1 MKSSLSR
8 RVFWAMLSVGLLN
21 AVITLVTT
29 EVVYE
34 DIEDTNLTIGLAEER
49 AFFENSLDPKRTEH
63 WQTALL
69 TAFYVPDTEADIAL
83 PHLFRDRP
91 VPFAAEVDL
100 DDETYLISISRTR
113 DNRGVIYLAQDITV
127 MEHREDLMQEI
138 GFVLFMGAMTLLS
151 LILARF
157 GSQRVID
164 PLKKLAGQI
173 RELRPGQPMHPVE
186 VNSTDQELKD
196 IAHVLNDLLDALN
209 AHLQREKA
217 LISLASH
224 ELRTPIAVISGALDV
239 IENRG
244 TFGQD
249 NQKTISRIRYATQ
262 KMQADLD
269 ALLHLAHRPA
279 QPGTDRV
286 DLEESVLAVIN
297 ELEASNEQYL
307 NRISLERPHSG
318 QAVIADPA
326 LVRMLIRN
334 LIQNALRHTRGRVTV
349 SLDDEQLRVMDDG
362 PGLPASI
369 RQRLRDQTSA
379 SPVPEDGLGLFI
391 VKLICDRL
399 GWHLQTEERAESGSG
414 IWVLFSEGKS
424 VNTSDQSS
432 QS

>member
-8 RVFWAMLSVGLLN
+8 RVFWAMLSVGMLN

-29 EVVYE
+29 ELVYE

-49 AFFENSLDPKRTEH
+49 AFFEQSLQPGRAEH

-69 TAFYVPDTEADIAL
+69 TALYVPDTATSIEL
-83 PHLFRDRP
+83 PHQFQGRP
-91 VPFAAEVDL
+91 VPFASEVDL
-100 DDETYLISISRTR
+100 GEETYLISIGRTQ
-113 DNRGVIYLAQDITV
+113 DDSGVIYLAQDITV
-127 MEHREDLMQEI
+127 MENREDLMQEI
-138 GFVLFMGAMTLLS
+138 GFILFIGAMTLLS

-164 PLKKLAGQI
+164 PLRNLAGQI
-173 RELRPGQPMHPVE
+173 RELRPGRPMNPVR
-186 VNSTDQELKD
+186 VNSTDRELKD
-196 IAHVLNDLLDALN
+196 IAHVLNDLLEALN
-209 AHLQREKA
+209 SHLQREKA

-249 NQKTISRIRYATQ
+249 NQKTIGRIRYATQ
-262 KMQADLD
+262 KMQADID

-286 DLEESVLAVIN
+286 DLADSVLAVIN
-297 ELEASNEQYL
+297 ELEASNEQYV
-307 NRISLERPHSG
+307 NRIILEKTQSG
-318 QAVIADPA
+318 HTVVADPA

-334 LIQNALRHTRGRVTV
+334 LIQNALRHTRGKVTV
-349 SLDDEQLRVMDDG
+349 MLNEEQLRVVDDG
-362 PGLPASI
+362 PGLPAPI
-369 RQRLRDQTSA
+369 RRRLHDQTSA

-399 GWHLQTEERAESGSG
+399 DWHLETTERTESRAG
-414 IWVLFSEGKS
+414 IS
-424 VNTSDQSS
+424 VTFR
-432 QS
+432 